1 MTAGA
6 SSFYTHRH
14 ILWERL
20 FNYVRDPS
28 KLRFPYEP
36 IDVNETEPHLRDVD
50 KDAYHVEL
58 YTVLDLTDV
67 TLDDSADEYD
77 ANLINPEN
85 YDVIKHKVFFK
96 LWITRDEGRDE
107 YESNSTAGTVVTTA
121 LTQNSG
127 GNDVNWVDWEG
138 EPLVI

>member
-1 MTAGA
+1 M
-6 SSFYTHRH
+6 S
-14 ILWERL
+14 
-20 FNYVRDPS
+20 
-28 KLRFPYEP
+28 P

-107 YESNSTAGTVVTTA
+107 YESNSNAGTVVTTA
-121 LTQNSG
+121 LTQDSG

-138 EPLVI
+138 SL